1 LDIDDWRNGF
11 RFGGGFIKKYYEKE
25 VTVSL
30 LNNNDEEIMSDINI
44 TPLVDIMLVL
54 LITFMLVSTL
64 VDFSAIKVELPK
76 AATGEDA
83 KIESI
88 AIVITKAGQYFVAGN
103 PVNSFDELKAIL
115 TAKKERNPQIQ
126 TVISADKNVS
136 HGHVV
141 KIIDLVR
148 KLGIAKFAISVELSD
163 E

>member
-1 LDIDDWRNGF
+1 M
-11 RFGGGFIKKYYEKE
+11 
-25 VTVSL
+25 SL
-30 LNNNDEEIMSDINI
+30 LNNNDDEIMSDINI

-103 PVNSFDELKAIL
+103 PVDSLDELKAIL

-136 HGHVV
+136 HGQVV

>member
-1 LDIDDWRNGF
+1 M
-11 RFGGGFIKKYYEKE
+11 
-25 VTVSL
+25 SL
-30 LNNNDEEIMSDINI
+30 LSNDDEEIMADINI

-64 VDFSAIKVELPK
+64 VDFSAINVELPK
-76 AATGEDA
+76 AATGEDT

-88 AIVITKAGQYFVAGN
+88 AIVVTKAGQYFVAGN
-103 PVNSFDELKAIL
+103 PVNSFEKLGEIL
-115 TAKKERNPQIQ
+115 NAKKEQNPRIQ

-141 KIIDLVR
+141 KVIDLVR
-148 KLGIAKFAISVELSD
+148 KLGILKFAVSVELSD

>member
-1 LDIDDWRNGF
+1 M
-11 RFGGGFIKKYYEKE
+11 
-25 VTVSL
+25 SL
-30 LNNNDEEIMSDINI
+30 FSNNDDEIMADINI

-88 AIVITKAGQYFVAGN
+88 AVVVTKAGQYFVDGN
-103 PVNSFDELKAIL
+103 LVNSFDELKAIL
-115 TAKKERNPQIQ
+115 KAKKEQNPQIQ

-141 KIIDLVR
+141 KVIDLVR
-148 KLGIAKFAISVELSD
+148 KLGISKFAVSVELS
-163 E
+163 EE

>member
-1 LDIDDWRNGF
+1 M
-11 RFGGGFIKKYYEKE
+11 
-25 VTVSL
+25 SP
-30 LNNNDEEIMSDINI
+30 LNNNDDDIMSDINI

-64 VDFSAIKVELPK
+64 VDFSAINVELPK

-88 AIVITKAGQYFVAGN
+88 AVVVTKAGQYFVAGN
-103 PVNSFDELKAIL
+103 PVNSFDELKETL
-115 TAKKERNPQIQ
+115 KSKKEQNPRIQ
-126 TVISADKNVS
+126 TIISADKNVS

-148 KLGIAKFAISVELSD
+148 KLDISKFAISVELS
-163 E
+163 EE

>member
-1 LDIDDWRNGF
+1 
-11 RFGGGFIKKYYEKE
+11 
-25 VTVSL
+25 
-30 LNNNDEEIMSDINI
+30 MSDINI

-64 VDFSAIKVELPK
+64 VDFSTISVELPK

-88 AIVITKAGQYFVAGN
+88 AVVVTKAGRYFVAGN
-103 PVNSFDELKAIL
+103 PVNSFDELRETLKS
-115 TAKKERNPQIQ
+115 KKERNPGIQ
-126 TVISADKNVS
+126 TIISADKNVS

-148 KLGIAKFAISVELSD
+148 KLDILKFSISVELS
-163 E
+163 EE

>member
-1 LDIDDWRNGF
+1 
-11 RFGGGFIKKYYEKE
+11 
-25 VTVSL
+25 VSL
-30 LNNNDEEIMSDINI
+30 LSNDDEEIMADINI

-64 VDFSAIKVELPK
+64 VDFSAINVELPK
-76 AATGEDA
+76 AATGEDT

-88 AIVITKAGQYFVAGN
+88 AIVVTKAGQYFVAGN
-103 PVNSFDELKAIL
+103 PVNSFEKLGEIL
-115 TAKKERNPQIQ
+115 NAKKEQNPRIQ

-141 KIIDLVR
+141 KVIDLVR
-148 KLGIAKFAISVELSD
+148 KLGILKFAVSVELSD